1 MSWFVHLVS
10 LLNSWTFQRSL
21 FSALFLVAFY
31 GLFRIGEL
39 TAKSNRFAHQ
49 CNVELQR
56 CLAYCGL
63 VTNRY
68 ESHTFRIG
76 GACHAAVWGYSDEQI
91 RALGLWKSDG
101 GGGGAWGLMMEGIK
115 KEGDNKNTKIKW
127 WIIFR
132 FATQIFNGG
141 YKRKMNTDKRWTLH
155 MRYVCMYVYHRV
167 CLHFKYGP
175 RNRGSFVRSQSIQK
189 ENKGTLRTQIKC
201 DVENLKPGR
210 NPVWYRKPRFWKR
223 RVWMQVKVK
232 NSREFRRYVSQNISN
247 NSWNPTVNK
256 VGVLAKFVFSQALLY
271 LFNW

>member
-101 GGGGAWGLMMEGIK
+101 GGRGVGADDGGD
-115 KEGDNKNTKIKW
+115 KE
-127 WIIFR
+127 
-132 FATQIFNGG
+132 
-141 YKRKMNTDKRWTLH
+141 
-155 MRYVCMYVYHRV
+155 
-167 CLHFKYGP
+167 
-175 RNRGSFVRSQSIQK
+175 RGR
-189 ENKGTLRTQIKC
+189 
-201 DVENLKPGR
+201 
-210 NPVWYRKPRFWKR
+210 
-223 RVWMQVKVK
+223 
-232 NSREFRRYVSQNISN
+232 
-247 NSWNPTVNK
+247 
-256 VGVLAKFVFSQALLY
+256 
-271 LFNW
+271 